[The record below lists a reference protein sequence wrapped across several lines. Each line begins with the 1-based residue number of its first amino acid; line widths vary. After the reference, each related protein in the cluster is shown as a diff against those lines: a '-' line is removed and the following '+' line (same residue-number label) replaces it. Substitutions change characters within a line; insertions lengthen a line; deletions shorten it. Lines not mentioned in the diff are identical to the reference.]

1 MIDKLIQQFPRATF
15 IMLLVFVVLI
25 VIRLLSGDVI
35 GFNEG
40 LAWQFFYTMLYGYTL
55 YYTNALIF
63 IKLDDV
69 YQTDRFSRNR
79 IIIGFTLSFIF
90 SVIVIFLLR
99 IVEDVAIEGRSI
111 QVFLAN
117 EKPSNY
123 IISIVITFVVTLGIH
138 AFYFYKAYQ
147 ENKLKEQKIIA
158 GTASAQFES
167 LKNQIDPHFLF
178 NSLNVLSSLIEENP
192 ESAQKFTTS
201 LSKIYRYVLE
211 QKDKELVSV
220 AEELQFAKTYMNLL
234 KMRFENSITFE
245 IPEVEIASNL
255 AIFEEAKVVPLSLQL
270 LLENCIKHNIVSE
283 AKPLHVKISIENNQ
297 LVVTNN
303 LQKKEV
309 LSDRKGVG
317 LQNIVNRYAILTK
330 RTVLIAENE
339 QEFKIFL
346 PILTKQITFM
356 KTQNIYNENVAYQ
369 RAKEKVQQLKG
380 FYGNLISYCIV
391 IPFLI
396 IININTSDFQW
407 FWFPMLGWGMGLTF
421 HALETFGYGKSW
433 EERKIQ
439 EIINKEKSTKNNWN

>member
-55 YYTNALIF
+55 YYSNAVIF
-63 IKLDDV
+63 IKLDDI

-79 IIIGFTLSFIF
+79 IVIGFALSFIV

-99 IVEDVAIEGRSI
+99 IVEDVVIEGNSI
-111 QVFLAN
+111 QQFLAN

-123 IISIVITFVVTLGIH
+123 IISIIITFVVTLAIH
-138 AFYFYKAYQ
+138 AIYFYKAYQ
-147 ENKLKEQKIIA
+147 ENKVKEQKIIA

-201 LSKIYRYVLE
+201 LSKVYRYVLE

-220 AEELQFAKTYMNLL
+220 AEELKFAKTYMNLL

-245 IPEVEIASNL
+245 IPEGFDN
-255 AIFEEAKVVPLSLQL
+255 EEAKVVPLSLQL
-270 LLENCIKHNIVSE
+270 LLENCIKHNVASE
-283 AKPLHVKISIENNQ
+283 TKPLHVKISIENNQ

-330 RTVLIAENE
+330 RTVLVEENE

-346 PILTKQITFM
+346 PILTKQITIM
-356 KTQNIYNENVAYQ
+356 ETQNIYNENLAYQ
-369 RAKEKVQQLKG
+369 RAKDKVEQLKG

-391 IPFLI
+391 IPVLI
-396 IININTSDFQW
+396 IINLQSSNNFQW

-433 EERKIQ
+433 EERKIN
-439 EIINKEKSTKNNWN
+439 ELMNKDDNSKNWK

>member
-1 MIDKLIQQFPRATF
+1 MKYSREIVKA
-15 IMLLVFVVLI
+15 VVIGI
-25 VIRLLSGDVI
+25 VIFAILQGVNIVITRSLPSLLSLKWNFI
-35 GFNEG
+35 
-40 LAWQFFYTMLYGYTL
+40 YTMLYSVVL
-55 YYTNALIF
+55 YFANALIF
-63 IKLDDV
+63 IQLDKHFEKN
-69 YQTDRFSRNR
+69 RFHLKRLV
-79 IIIGFTLSFIF
+79 IGFLASFFVSGLAIF
-90 SVIVIFLLR
+90 FLRML
-99 IVEDVAIEGRSI
+99 EDVGFENKTI
-111 QVFLAN
+111 QEFIQTEMPAN
-117 EKPSNY
+117 Y
-123 IISIVITFVVTLGIH
+123 VVAMVITIIVSLVIH
-138 AFYFYKAYQ
+138 LVYFYKSYQ

-245 IPEVEIASNL
+245 IPEGFDN
-255 AIFEEAKVVPLSLQL
+255 EEAKVVPLSLQL
-270 LLENCIKHNIVSE
+270 LLENCIKHNVVSE

-330 RTVLIAENE
+330 RTVLVEENE

-346 PILTKQITFM
+346 PILTKQITIM
-356 KTQNIYNENVAYQ
+356 ETQNIYNENLAYQ
-369 RAKEKVQQLKG
+369 RAKDKVEQLKG

-396 IININTSDFQW
+396 FINLRTSNFQW

-433 EERKIQ
+433 EERKIR
-439 EIINKEKSTKNNWN
+439 ELMNKEDNNSNNWK

>member
-1 MIDKLIQQFPRATF
+1 MKFISYIFQTIIKGIVVALVLFFVIIGIQYFLGR
-15 IMLLVFVVLI
+15 I
-25 VIRLLSGDVI
+25 
-35 GFNEG
+35 
-40 LAWQFFYTMLYGYTL
+40 
-55 YYTNALIF
+55 
-63 IKLDDV
+63 IKLDSSLLNELLYYIIYGIVLSTINSV
-69 YQTDRFSRNR
+69 YFDFINQKFNWDSFSTLKKYR
-79 IIIGFTLSFIF
+79 IILGFVGSVFVTLFGIFFIRFTIKVVIEGLSFDYFIKNENKTHYLISLIITIIVSLIF
-90 SVIVIFLLR
+90 HLI
-99 IVEDVAIEGRSI
+99 
-111 QVFLAN
+111 
-117 EKPSNY
+117 
-123 IISIVITFVVTLGIH
+123 
-138 AFYFYKAYQ
+138 YFYKAYQ
-147 ENKLKEQKIIA
+147 ENKVKEQKIIA

-201 LSKIYRYVLE
+201 LSKVYRYVLE

-220 AEELQFAKTYMNLL
+220 AEELKFAKTYMNLL

-245 IPEVEIASNL
+245 IPEGFDN
-255 AIFEEAKVVPLSLQL
+255 EEAKVVPLSLQL
-270 LLENCIKHNIVSE
+270 LLENCIKHNVVSE

-330 RTVLIAENE
+330 RTVLVEENE

-346 PILTKQITFM
+346 PILTKQITIM
-356 KTQNIYNENVAYQ
+356 ETQNIYNENLAYQ
-369 RAKEKVQQLKG
+369 RAKDKVEQLKG

-391 IPFLI
+391 IPVLI
-396 IININTSDFQW
+396 IINLQSSNNFQW

-433 EERKIQ
+433 EERKIN
-439 EIINKEKSTKNNWN
+439 ELMNKDDNSKNWK

>member
-1 MIDKLIQQFPRATF
+1 MIDKLIKQFPRATF
-15 IMLLVFVVLI
+15 IILIVFVVLI
-25 VIRLLSGDVI
+25 IIRLLSGGSV

-40 LAWQFFYTMLYGYTL
+40 LAWQFFYTTLYGYSL
-55 YYTNALIF
+55 YYANAIIF
-63 IKLDDV
+63 VKLDDV

-79 IIIGFTLSFIF
+79 IVQGFALSFIV

-99 IVEDVAIEGRSI
+99 IVEDVLIEGKTI
-111 QVFLAN
+111 QEFLAN
-117 EKPSNY
+117 ERPSNY
-123 IISIVITFVVTLGIH
+123 IVSVVITFVVTLAIH
-138 AFYFYKAYQ
+138 AIYFYKAYQ
-147 ENKLKEQKIIA
+147 ENKVKEQKIIA

-201 LSKIYRYVLE
+201 LSKVYRYVLE

-220 AEELQFAKTYMNLL
+220 AEELKFAKTYMNLL

-245 IPEVEIASNL
+245 IPEGFDN
-255 AIFEEAKVVPLSLQL
+255 EEAKVVPLSLQL
-270 LLENCIKHNIVSE
+270 LLENCIKHNVVSE
-283 AKPLHVKISIENNQ
+283 AKPLHVKITIENNQ

-330 RTVLIAENE
+330 RTVLVEENE

-346 PILTKQITFM
+346 PILTKQITIM
-356 KTQNIYNENVAYQ
+356 ETQNIYNENLAYQ
-369 RAKEKVQQLKG
+369 RAKDKVEQLKG

-391 IPFLI
+391 IPVLI
-396 IININTSDFQW
+396 IINLQSSNNFQW

-433 EERKIQ
+433 EERKIN
-439 EIINKEKSTKNNWN
+439 ELMNKDDNSKNWK